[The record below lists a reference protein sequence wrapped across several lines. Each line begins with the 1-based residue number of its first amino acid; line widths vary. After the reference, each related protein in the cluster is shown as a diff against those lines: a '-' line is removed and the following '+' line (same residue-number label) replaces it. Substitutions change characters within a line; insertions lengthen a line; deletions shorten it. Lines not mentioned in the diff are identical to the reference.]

1 MWINTW
7 SGEST
12 DQSDLLVKLSLLRAD
27 HGARELQRS
36 FVTLSLVRGR
46 GWTVEAGVMGTSV
59 CCDVAGFCNPCLAL
73 SSALP
78 SDHVHPQNAA
88 LIHGLQDS
96 LRMRVPQKIS
106 QKHCWALQNHKIMRV
121 GRGLWRLS
129 SSSTS
134 HSSMASWSRLAR
146 TGSSSV

>member
-1 MWINTW
+1 M
-7 SGEST
+7 
-12 DQSDLLVKLSLLRAD
+12 
-27 HGARELQRS
+27 
-36 FVTLSLVRGR
+36 TLSLVRGR
-46 GWTVEAGVMGTSV
+46 GWTVEPGVMGTSV

-106 QKHCWALQNHKIMRV
+106 QKHCWALQNHKII
-121 GRGLWRLS
+121 GLEEAYGDCLVQALPTQAWPAGAGWPGQGPAVFR
-129 SSSTS
+129 TS
-134 HSSMASWSRLAR
+134 PRMEAAVSLWAMFVSHLQ
-146 TGSSSV
+146 